1 MYNSVLVSFCH
12 MLAVKFSKLYK
23 TSFIH
28 KISSSLR
35 KKHEIYK
42 ETSLAYK
49 IFRKLRGVFESS
61 FIYKLSLGL
70 LRATDRLFKVLFTK
84 KSRLTAGSDIAN
96 SLDLYSLDLR
106 YGLRLFYE
114 SLVFLSLFFILGRIF
129 FHGPSIKISLIFLVL
144 GLLGISISGKEFQII
159 KTSKTL
165 NFFLDIFRLDQGGES
180 WW

>member
-12 MLAVKFSKLYK
+12 SLAVKFSKLYK

-35 KKHEIYK
+35 KNHEIYK
-42 ETSLAYK
+42 ETSLVYK
-49 IFRKLRGVFESS
+49 VFRNLRGVFEGS
-61 FIYKLSLGL
+61 FIYKMSLGL
-70 LRATDRLFKVLFTK
+70 LKAIDRFFKVLFTK

-96 SLDLYSLDLR
+96 SLDLYTLDLR

-114 SLVFLSLFFILGRIF
+114 SLVFLSLILLLGRIIF
-129 FHGPSIKISLIFLVL
+129 PGPSIKVALVL
-144 GLLGISISGKEFQII
+144 LALGLFGISISGKEFQII

>member
-12 MLAVKFSKLYK
+12 LLAVKFSKLYK
-23 TSFIH
+23 TSCIH

-35 KKHEIYK
+35 KNHERYK
-42 ETSLAYK
+42 ETSLVYK
-49 IFRKLRGVFESS
+49 IFRNLRRVFESS
-61 FIYKLSLGL
+61 FIYKLSLGIL
-70 LRATDRLFKVLFTK
+70 KATDRFFKVLFTK
-84 KSRLTAGSDIAN
+84 KSRLTSGSDIAN

-114 SLVFLSLFFILGRIF
+114 SLVFLSLFFILGKIF
-129 FHGPSIKISLIFLVL
+129 FHGPSLKVSLLLLAL
-144 GLLGISISGKEFQII
+144 GLFGIAISGKEFQII